1 MVVMAGHEN
10 SGADRLGSTERIGC
24 GMIWVNQDAMIQSG
38 DLMDV
43 PEKFIAKFRKY
54 VLRSVDARSY
64 LQEGDVSQ

>member
-1 MVVMAGHEN
+1 
-10 SGADRLGSTERIGC
+10 
-24 GMIWVNQDAMIQSG
+24 MIWVNQDAMIQSG

-54 VLRSVDARSY
+54 VPRSVDAGSY